1 MEHELGLR
9 EFDFSQLFQK
19 DSFVLAIIGSSGQGK
34 TTLLK
39 YMLDISK
46 EHYTNVYLFQG
57 SAPSEDNLYT
67 NFIWPADI
75 EYITDIDD
83 KGYKIR
89 FKNNISQ
96 YNSIIAEYNTDIRDY
111 NKKCEENK
119 QLSLIKTLFI
129 FDDFGPN
136 NKYFSD
142 FANVSRHSLSSFVF
156 IIHNDTDL
164 DLCFRKK
171 ITHYFIN
178 VCYSLNQIAEIF
190 KDIKSD
196 YDSIR
201 KKFIENNQ
209 KKTFIVLNRDSPMDI
224 YYTCLNE
231 IQIENI
237 KNSVSVL
244 YRFSKQRMKMK
255 ELIAKL
261 ANNIRENSN

>member
-1 MEHELGLR
+1 MELNTDLR
-9 EFDFSQLFQK
+9 EFNFSELFK
-19 DSFVLAIIGSSGQGK
+19 RDSFVLAIIGSSGHGK
-34 TTLLK
+34 TSLLK
-39 YMLDISK
+39 HMLNISK
-46 EHYTNVYLFQG
+46 DTYTNVYLFQG

-83 KGYKIR
+83 KGYKTR
-89 FKNNISQ
+89 FKNDIMQ
-96 YNSIIAEYNTDIRDY
+96 YNTIIAEYNTDIRDY
-111 NKKCEENK
+111 NKQNDPNK

-164 DLCFRKK
+164 DLSFRKK

-178 VCYSLNQIAEIF
+178 VCFSLNQIAEIF
-190 KDIKSD
+190 KDIKQY
-196 YDSIR
+196 YDAIR

-209 KKTFIVLNRDSPMDI
+209 KKTFIVLDRDNPLDI
-224 YYTCLNE
+224 HYTCLNE
-231 IQIENI
+231 VQLESI
-237 KNSVSVL
+237 KYSNSVL
-244 YRFSKQRMKMK
+244 YRFSKQRICMK
-255 ELIAKL
+255 EIITKL
-261 ANNIRENSN
+261 ATLLRNE